1 MKPLAPFEYK
11 YSFKHNRHN
20 EFENNNPSV
29 SLTVY
34 NENGDILHRSN
45 NYSDNKTHIVKI
57 NNYRYHAIKP
67 NKSKYTK
74 VKELLQSFPHKGL
87 TEYILRKVIQ

>member
-20 EFENNNPSV
+20 KFENNNPSV